1 MTYLD
6 EFSTRACW
14 RVLNQVTTSESNR
27 YSITSREKK
36 FMAMSA
42 VVRDRNSNE
51 EYWKYEIT
59 EIVGNGNSSIHE
71 RFIRAGDRITKA
83 DKTGFR

>member
-1 MTYLD
+1 
-6 EFSTRACW
+6 
-14 RVLNQVTTSESNR
+14 
-27 YSITSREKK
+27 
-36 FMAMSA
+36 MAMSA

-83 DKTGFR
+83 DKTGFRWGEVNLTEITDR